1 MCLCRIPMI
10 NCACVHP
17 SYWFKIWKIDGT
29 SIGLVFQIGYFIIR
43 TRVEVSELVQRE
55 KKWNPAWSVVTIIS
69 QRPETDFN
77 RTHPEPMWVTTSCHW
92 ERMKLFRNKS
102 SGSVVTAHTTHRPE
116 EQPPT
121 NKKKNGLSTCS
132 IKTTM
137 KGRCSTDTNRA
148 NHKTSS
154 VSYVLHTPVQLCYQ
168 IRMCVCVCLCLF
180 MDDCNTFTPNDLSR
194 SFFFF
199 FLQGRS
205 SHPTICFDGNQGV
218 RRTG

>member
-1 MCLCRIPMI
+1 MKRCHNNQSTTRDWLQQNTPRTDVSHHKLPLRAHEAVQKQKFGIRCHS
-10 NCACVHP
+10 AHDAQA
-17 SYWFKIWKIDGT
+17 WGT
-29 SIGLVFQIGYFIIR
+29 
-43 TRVEVSELVQRE
+43 
-55 KKWNPAWSVVTIIS
+55 
-69 QRPETDFN
+69 
-77 RTHPEPMWVTTSCHW
+77 
-92 ERMKLFRNKS
+92 
-102 SGSVVTAHTTHRPE
+102 TAYK
-116 EQPPT
+116 Q
-121 NKKKNGLSTCS
+121 KKNGLSTCS